1 MVALAARAGAPATAG
16 GCPSLVGGR
25 RDCPAAHRLAGV
37 VLTRALRARRLLA
50 QSDLAGRLRTAPAS
64 GRWPPRCRSQL
75 VRAKAMAV
83 FAARGAV
90 PVLRWNTRVQPTGD
104 RVSAA
109 CLAAAIPLLR
119 PVPGVQARASARSR
133 AHETRAPEPA

>member
-25 RDCPAAHRLAGV
+25 RDCPAAHRLDGV

-50 QSDLAGRLRTAPAS
+50 QSDLAGLLRTARAS
-64 GRWPPRCRSQL
+64 DRWPPRCRSQL

-104 RVSAA
+104 RVQP
-109 CLAAAIPLLR
+109 LAWPRRFRFYGPFQAFKHGR
-119 PVPGVQARASARSR
+119 P
-133 AHETRAPEPA
+133 HEVEHMRRE